1 MPFLFSN
8 APPYPYAMYIN
19 HMEDFLRQWFLHF
32 GNVFGELGSMEDM
45 IAKDPL
51 SNNERLG
58 GDLNRL

>member
-1 MPFLFSN
+1 
-8 APPYPYAMYIN
+8 
-19 HMEDFLRQWFLHF
+19 MEDFLRQWFLHF